1 MVLRISSNNDSPV
14 FISVGR
20 VVGATGRKRVSPF
33 PMTPLSLEGGS
44 HTTGLAILC
53 ASGVRHCFPRSVIR
67 ADSEQEKLEIVPTQQ
82 PVVAASPAQTGSL
95 RIGRGRVGLIKDIRL
110 LIDGRVKPIRPKDT
124 DSEHRTPFTG
134 SR

>member
-1 MVLRISSNNDSPV
+1 
-14 FISVGR
+14 
-20 VVGATGRKRVSPF
+20 
-33 PMTPLSLEGGS
+33 MTPLSLDGDS

-53 ASGVRHCFPRSVIR
+53 ASSVRHDFPRSVIR
-67 ADSEQEKLEIVPTQQ
+67 ADCEYEQLKIVPTQQ
-82 PVVAASPAQTGSL
+82 PVVAASLAQAESL
-95 RIGRGRVGLIKDIRL
+95 NIGRGRVILVKDIRL